1 MPLTNQFHVTSI
13 LIILLSP
20 CMHSP
25 GITPFDF
32 HKKQTE
38 ILADVFFPHYSEIIA
53 WRVKGCQKNLTKK
66 KENET
71 FYISSV

>member
-38 ILADVFFPHYSEIIA
+38 ILADVFFPHYSEYGDQTCDFFRGSSA
-53 WRVKGCQKNLTKK
+53 GCGIEKDN
-66 KENET
+66 
-71 FYISSV
+71 YP